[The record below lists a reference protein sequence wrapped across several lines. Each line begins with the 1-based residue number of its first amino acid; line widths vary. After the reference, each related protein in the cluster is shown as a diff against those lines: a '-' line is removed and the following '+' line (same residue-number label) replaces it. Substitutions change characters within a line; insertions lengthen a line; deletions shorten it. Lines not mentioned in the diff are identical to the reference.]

1 MAFFDKILKLFRKV
15 QDTQPLPTCDE
26 YRAILAFEKD
36 LDFFMH
42 EDDFKSR
49 KEYQY
54 LCDKHYS
61 IFRTIEELKRTNTL
75 KYFCEN
81 NRIPFDLVTTFQE
94 HYHDLSGDS
103 QLMAKH
109 NAEYVAAF

>member
-1 MAFFDKILKLFRKV
+1 
-15 QDTQPLPTCDE
+15 
-26 YRAILAFEKD
+26 
-36 LDFFMH
+36 MH

-54 LCDKHYS
+54 LCDKHYG

-81 NRIPFDLVTTFQE
+81 NHIPFDLVTTFQE
-94 HYHDLSGDS
+94 HYNDLSGDS
-103 QLMAKH
+103 QIMAKH
-109 NAEYVAAF
+109 NDKYVASHLKKEKSYLWLHLMLLFYRK